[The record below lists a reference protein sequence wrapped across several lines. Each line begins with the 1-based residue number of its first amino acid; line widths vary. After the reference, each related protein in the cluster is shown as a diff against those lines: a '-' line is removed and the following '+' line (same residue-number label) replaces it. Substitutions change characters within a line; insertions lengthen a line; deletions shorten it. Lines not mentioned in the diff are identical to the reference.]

1 MSTIEEMLSRYR
13 ELGQTASDRTN
24 DPTTRKRAVDER
36 LNLHLVILKE
46 QQKAQNMEHAL
57 AEAAARDPQQ
67 QFAKQDARTAISNEI
82 DKRVEKIR
90 ARMDEASN
98 SLKDI
103 DSNDVAGRQAISD
116 RLLGLHL
123 ELQKAMTFAESVQ

>member
-1 MSTIEEMLSRYR
+1 MSTVEEMISRYR
-13 ELGQTASDRTN
+13 ELGQIASDRTN

-36 LNLHLVILKE
+36 LNLHLIILKE
-46 QQKAQNMEHAL
+46 QQKAQNMERAL

-67 QFAKQDARTAISNEI
+67 QFAKQDARIAVSNEI
-82 DKRVEKIR
+82 DKRINAIQ
-90 ARMDEASN
+90 ARMEEASN

-103 DSNDVAGRQAISD
+103 NSNDVAGRQAISD

-123 ELQKAMTFAESVQ
+123 ELQKVMTFKESVQ